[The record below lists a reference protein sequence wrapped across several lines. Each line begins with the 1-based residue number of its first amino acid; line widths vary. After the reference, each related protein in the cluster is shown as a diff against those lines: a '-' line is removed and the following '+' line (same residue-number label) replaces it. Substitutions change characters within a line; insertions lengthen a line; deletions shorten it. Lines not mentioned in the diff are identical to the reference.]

1 MRGVAGIDEGHE
13 ESPSGVVEKDCGGE
27 DEHCKTDEFVE
38 HVYERGIDKER
49 GFGEKERVRAARMG
63 F

>member
-1 MRGVAGIDEGHE
+1 MYQVETGEEKDSKENVGFYHE

-38 HVYERGIDKER
+38 LE
-49 GFGEKERVRAARMG
+49 
-63 F
+63 